1 MEHVFVIAEI
11 GSNHNQDIEQAFRL
25 MEIARNAGADA
36 VKFQSLKLE
45 KVIAN
50 DDISE
55 SDTALFEKIKLDEEW
70 YERLFEY
77 AREIG
82 IECISAPTYLD
93 AVALLKK
100 YGVRYM
106 KIASPQAYGF
116 PELIKQVALL
126 NVNTI
131 MSIGYCKEM
140 EIERAIRLY
149 QKYGNMENLT
159 LLHCVSQYPT
169 EIGNVNL
176 SCMRN
181 LREKYGVKVGYSDH
195 TLGILAPIA
204 AVAMGASVI
213 EKHITLS
220 RKMEGPDHFFA
231 LEPEEFRQMV
241 LNIRETE
248 EMIGS
253 GERVLTAFEEDF
265 RDSVV
270 MYPYAARDMQEGEKV
285 KPEDIV
291 YFRSKSPGIS
301 PWEVEYGLLGS
312 TLRVGIN
319 ANQKFEWQG

>member
-11 GSNHNQDIEQAFRL
+11 GSNHNQNIERAFRL

-106 KIASPQAYGF
+106 KIASPQTYGF
-116 PELIKQVALL
+116 PELIKQIALL
-126 NVNTI
+126 NINTI
-131 MSIGYCKEM
+131 MSTGYCQDA
-140 EIERAIRLY
+140 EIERAVRLY
-149 QKYGNMENLT
+149 QRYGNMENLT

-176 SCMRN
+176 ACMRN

-195 TLGILAPIA
+195 TLGIVAPVA

-220 RKMEGPDHFFA
+220 REMEGPDHYFA

-248 EMIGS
+248 KMIGS
-253 GERVLTAFEEDF
+253 GERLLTPFEKEF

-270 MYPYAARDMQEGEKV
+270 MYPYAVRDMQEGERV
-285 KPEDIV
+285 EPEDIQ

-301 PWEVEYGLLGS
+301 PWKAEQCLTGS
-312 TLRVGIN
+312 TLRAEVR
-319 ANQKFEWQG
+319 ANQKFE